1 MGDILAVGY
10 SFNMFKIRS
19 WLTVAGNGNIDFPE
33 FLLLMSKREKD
44 EETDD
49 DLLEAFRVFDRDGDG
64 HISTTE
70 LRMVMLNLGEKM
82 SEEEVEHMIEEA
94 DEDGDGQVNYEGI
107 FVDLI
112 RTYFIQFSMVYWHHY
127 VGIQLKWNQ
136 MTAKEYC
143 NIKGIHQVHIHINR
157 NESIKQFSQLY

>member
-1 MGDILAVGY
+1 
-10 SFNMFKIRS
+10 
-19 WLTVAGNGNIDFPE
+19 
-33 FLLLMSKREKD
+33 MSKREKD
-44 EETDD
+44 GETDD

-112 RTYFIQFSMVYWHHY
+112 RTYFIQFSMVY
-127 VGIQLKWNQ
+127 
-136 MTAKEYC
+136 
-143 NIKGIHQVHIHINR
+143 
-157 NESIKQFSQLY
+157 

>member
-1 MGDILAVGY
+1 
-10 SFNMFKIRS
+10 
-19 WLTVAGNGNIDFPE
+19 
-33 FLLLMSKREKD
+33 MSKREKD

-82 SEEEVEHMIEEA
+82 SEEEVEHMIKEA

-107 FVDLI
+107 FVYWT
-112 RTYFIQFSMVYWHHY
+112 RSSYFLNRKGCTPFTCNHKPNLFLTSE
-127 VGIQLKWNQ
+127 
-136 MTAKEYC
+136 KE
-143 NIKGIHQVHIHINR
+143 IKK
-157 NESIKQFSQLY
+157 EIKSQLIS

>member
-1 MGDILAVGY
+1 
-10 SFNMFKIRS
+10 
-19 WLTVAGNGNIDFPE
+19 
-33 FLLLMSKREKD
+33 MSKREKD

-94 DEDGDGQVNYEGI
+94 DEDGDGQVNYEGV

-112 RTYFIQFSMVYWHHY
+112 RTYFIQFSMVY
-127 VGIQLKWNQ
+127 
-136 MTAKEYC
+136 
-143 NIKGIHQVHIHINR
+143 
-157 NESIKQFSQLY
+157 

>member
-1 MGDILAVGY
+1 MEKLSKIENLTEDKIEEYREAFRLFDKDGNGSITTDELITILKNLGQNPTDAEISEIVGE
-10 SFNMFKIRS
+10 
-19 WLTVAGNGNIDFPE
+19 VDADGNGNIDFPE

-94 DEDGDGQVNYEGI
+94 DEDGDGQVNYEE
-107 FVDLI
+107 FVK
-112 RTYFIQFSMVYWHHY
+112 M
-127 VGIQLKWNQ
+127 
-136 MTAKEYC
+136 MT
-143 NIKGIHQVHIHINR
+143 NR
-157 NESIKQFSQLY
+157 Q